1 MEQMYLIHRLF
12 INTFAYA
19 GLVLGVDQEML
30 SGALMRTIQ
39 LSPSV
44 SNLVVFMGVVM
55 WVIKLVW
62 FVYDKFVLERAE
74 RKKKL
79 NE

>member
-12 INTFAYA
+12 INAFAYA

-62 FVYDKFVLERAE
+62 FVYDKFILERAE